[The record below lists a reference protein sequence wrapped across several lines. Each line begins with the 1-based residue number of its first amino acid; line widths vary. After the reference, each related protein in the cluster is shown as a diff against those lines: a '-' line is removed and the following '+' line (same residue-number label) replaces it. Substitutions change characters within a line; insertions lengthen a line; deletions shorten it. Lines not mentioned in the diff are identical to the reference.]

1 VADVTGT
8 WTQQELDPYRDL
20 LGRDLVDLVMAG
32 HVVNGQIDPSAPA
45 SLSRGTVTD
54 LLRNELGWDGPVIT
68 DDLQAG
74 AITAAFGR
82 EDAVALAIEAG
93 NDLLLFAN
101 QQVYDPD
108 IVTWAVD
115 LVEGFVRDGRITE
128 DRIDRSYA
136 RVTSRFPD
144 AG

>member
-1 VADVTGT
+1 
-8 WTQQELDPYRDL
+8 
-20 LGRDLVDLVMAG
+20 MAG

-54 LLRNELGWDGPVIT
+54 LLRDELGWGGLVIT

-74 AITAAFGR
+74 AITKAFGAA
-82 EDAVALAIEAG
+82 DAVALALDAG

-108 IVTWAVD
+108 VVTKTID
-115 LVEGFVRDGRITE
+115 LIEGFVTDGRIAE
-128 DRIDRSYA
+128 ARIDRSYV
-136 RVTSRFPD
+136 RVTALFPD
-144 AG
+144 LG